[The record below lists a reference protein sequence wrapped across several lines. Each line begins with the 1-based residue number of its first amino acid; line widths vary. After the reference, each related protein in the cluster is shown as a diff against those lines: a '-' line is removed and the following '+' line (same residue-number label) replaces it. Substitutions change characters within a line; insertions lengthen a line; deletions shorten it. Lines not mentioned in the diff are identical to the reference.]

1 MSAGPVRAAVLPCSL
16 GLAAVA
22 VGDQGVR
29 VLVLGDDEQELRDE
43 MTAMLGG
50 DPVVEADATD
60 ADVAEVLDVVEG
72 RSTTLPPVD
81 LRGTAFQLDVWA
93 ALQRVPAG
101 QTVSYAQLAADAG
114 HPTAVRAVGSA
125 CGANPV
131 AVIVP
136 CHRVLRADGALGGF
150 RCGPA
155 RKAALL
161 RREGA
166 AAAG

>member
-1 MSAGPVRAAVLPCSL
+1 MGQVRTAVVPCEF

-22 VGDQGVR
+22 VGDDGVR
-29 VLVLGDDEQELRDE
+29 VLVLGDDEAELRAE
-43 MTAMLGG
+43 MTGMLG
-50 DPVVEADATD
+50 DDERIDAAPD
-60 ADVAEVLDVVEG
+60 DLDVLAVLDVVDG
-72 RSTTLPPVD
+72 RSTDLPPVD

-101 QTVSYAQLAADAG
+101 RTVTYGELAAAAG

-136 CHRVLRADGALGGF
+136 CHRVLPADGSLGGF

>member
-1 MSAGPVRAAVLPCSL
+1 MGQVRTAVVPCEL

-22 VGDQGVR
+22 VGGSGVR
-29 VLVLGDDEQELRDE
+29 VLVLGDDEADLRAE
-43 MTAMLGG
+43 MAAMLGG
-50 DPVVEADATD
+50 DESVEVTAEDP
-60 ADVAEVLDVVEG
+60 DVAAALEVVDG
-72 RSTTLPPVD
+72 RSTALPPVD

-101 QTVSYAQLAADAG
+101 RTVTYGELAAAAG

-131 AVIVP
+131 AVLVP
-136 CHRVLRADGALGGF
+136 CHRVLPADGSLGGF

>member
-1 MSAGPVRAAVLPCSL
+1 MGPVRTAVRPCDL

-22 VGDQGVR
+22 VGDGGVR
-29 VLVLGDDEQELRDE
+29 VLVLGDDEADLRAE

-50 DPVVEADATD
+50 DAAVEA
-60 ADVAEVLDVVEG
+60 ADDDPAVAAVLDVVDG
-72 RSTTLPPVD
+72 RSTTLPAVD

-101 QTVSYAQLAADAG
+101 TTVTYGELAAAAG

-131 AVIVP
+131 AVVVP
-136 CHRVLRADGALGGF
+136 CHRVLPADGSLGGF

>member
-1 MSAGPVRAAVLPCSL
+1 MGQVRTAVVPCEL

-22 VGDQGVR
+22 VGDDGVR
-29 VLVLGDDEQELRDE
+29 VLVLGDDEAELRAE
-43 MTAMLGG
+43 MDALLGG
-50 DPVVEADATD
+50 DESVEVTAEDP
-60 ADVAEVLDVVEG
+60 DVAAVLEVVDG
-72 RSTTLPPVD
+72 RSTVLPPVD

-101 QTVSYAQLAADAG
+101 RTVTYGELAAAAG

-131 AVIVP
+131 AVLVP
-136 CHRVLRADGALGGF
+136 CHRVLPADGSLGGF

>member
-1 MSAGPVRAAVLPCSL
+1 MTVRTALLPCSL
-16 GLAAVA
+16 GVAGVA
-22 VGDQGVR
+22 VGDAGVR
-29 VLVLGDDEQELRDE
+29 LVVLGDDADELMAEMSARLGDE
-43 MTAMLGG
+43 PTVPAAAD
-50 DPVVEADATD
+50 DP
-60 ADVAEVLDVVEG
+60 DVAAVLDAVDG
-72 RSTTLPPVD
+72 TGPLPPVD

-101 QTVSYAQLAADAG
+101 RTVSYAELAAASG
-114 HPTAVRAVGSA
+114 HPSATRAVGTA

-131 AVIVP
+131 AVLVP
-136 CHRVLRADGALGGF
+136 CHRVLRADGTLGGYHW
-150 RCGPA
+150 GTA

>member
-1 MSAGPVRAAVLPCSL
+1 MTSAAPVRTAVRPCSL

-22 VGDQGVR
+22 VGDAGVR
-29 VLVLGDDEQELRDE
+29 VVLLGDDEAALVDE
-43 MTAMLGG
+43 MAAQLCG
-50 DPVVEADATD
+50 DPTVAAADED
-60 ADVAEVLDVVEG
+60 PDVAAVLAAVEG
-72 RSTTLPPVD
+72 HRTPLPPVD

-101 QTVSYAQLAADAG
+101 RTVSYAELAADAG

-150 RCGPA
+150 RCGTD
-155 RKAALL
+155 RKIALL
-161 RREGA
+161 TREGVTLR
-166 AAAG
+166 